1 MKYNDKK
8 SLRTHK
14 NNDITTGTSLVNPE
28 HVSQSGLCSICT
40 MEGNCE
46 VGKRAKTGE
55 TLFPEPFG
63 TAQFGGE
70 KKTPCLDDLQIIPEL
85 YGPSIDFEEVK
96 VSSKIGSF
104 QVSLPV
110 TIASMGST
118 KVAHQYGEAL
128 AKGAARAGIPIGV
141 GENVLATYGEKV
153 LKKRLQPFLDHYN
166 GKGALVVQLNENEKN
181 KGLGEKAC
189 SLGAQA
195 LEIKLGQGAKQELG
209 GEIEFESEEDAKK
222 YREWGYKV
230 KKTDKG
236 TYQRHAKPPKLTDED
251 LEEYIMGAAEFD
263 LPVWVKT
270 GIGRGIKKL
279 IDKINELN
287 EEHGQIVEVL
297 TIDGHEGGTGMS
309 PWLIMN
315 EMSVPSASLFTKL
328 DYEPNFDILLAGGY
342 NSGADIVKGI
352 LIGAQGASMGRS
364 FLIAA
369 GTIKD
374 GERMGADGIVNYINA
389 LKEEVQMFTTTLDLE
404 DLNEIRGK
412 KENLL
417 ALSEE
422 AGKMFGVSSDIKKVL

>member
-1 MKYNDKK
+1 MKYNNKK
-8 SLRTHK
+8 NLRTHK
-14 NNDITTGTSLVNPE
+14 NNDIVTGTSLVNPE

-55 TLFPEPFG
+55 TLFPKPFG

-104 QVSLPV
+104 KVSVPIA
-110 TIASMGST
+110 IASMGST
-118 KVAHQYGEAL
+118 KVAHQHGEAL
-128 AKGAARAGIPIGV
+128 SEGAARAGIPLGV
-141 GENVLATYGEKV
+141 GENVLATYGERV
-153 LKKRLQPFLDHYN
+153 LRKRIQPYLDHYN
-166 GKGALVVQLNENEKN
+166 GKGALVVQLNENEKK

-189 SLGAQA
+189 SLGAHA

-209 GEIEFESEEDAKK
+209 GEIEFESDKDAKK

-236 TYQRHAKPPKLTDED
+236 TYQRHAKPPKLSDED
-251 LEEYIMGAAEFD
+251 LENFILEAAEFD

-270 GIGRGIKKL
+270 GIGRGITKL
-279 IDKINELN
+279 IKRIHEINEEN
-287 EEHGQIVEVL
+287 GQLVEAL
-297 TIDGHEGGTGMS
+297 TVDGHEGGTGMS

-315 EMSVPSASLFTKL
+315 EMSVPSAALFTKL
-328 DYEPNFDILLAGGY
+328 DFEPNFDILLAGGY
-342 NSGADIVKGI
+342 NSGADIMKGI
-352 LIGAQGASMGRS
+352 LIGAKGASMGRS

-374 GERMGADGIVNYINA
+374 GEKMGADGVVNYVEA
-389 LKEEVQMFTTTLDLE
+389 LKEELQMFTTTLDKE
-404 DLNEIRGK
+404 DLNEVRGK
-412 KENLL
+412 KENIL

-422 AGKMFGVSSDIKKVL
+422 SGKMFGVTSDIKKIL